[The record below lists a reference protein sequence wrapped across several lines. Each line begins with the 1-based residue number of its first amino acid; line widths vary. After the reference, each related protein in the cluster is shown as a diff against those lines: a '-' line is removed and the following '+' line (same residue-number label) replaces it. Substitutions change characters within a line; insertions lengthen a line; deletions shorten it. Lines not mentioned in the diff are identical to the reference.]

1 MLYDILPPLLLLFSF
16 GGIIVLIVRAMIKMR
31 AREVSDEI
39 QAHVLSDVPV
49 HAESLIGPNKGDVR
63 IVKNRLFH
71 IGGMIAKSVAGSART
86 VGSAAQG
93 VVPATKVFMASRK
106 AAAMAKKEEKMIAPK
121 LEDPAPLM
129 PKARPVMPLGMRGIQ
144 IPEVSIREK
153 FEEFTEK
160 GKQGLSFL
168 QQTITSRIPAMKQ
181 GMQAV
186 RDQVVST
193 IPVRKQAALS
203 GTTPVPIIRLIHQ
216 EAAQEPK
223 RGIMSQMM
231 QRPKEETVLEKSER
245 MIGENNFDEA
255 EDVLVPYI
263 MKHASD
269 TKAYMLLGA
278 ASMGKG
284 SWEEAMEIFQ
294 QVLKINNEE
303 SQAHAQL
310 GHAAL
315 QAGKFTVAIQALQ
328 RARDNDPENISIRED
343 LLFIARRMDN
353 KVVVKG
359 LLEELEVLRQK
370 A

>member
-16 GGIIVLIVRAMIKMR
+16 GGIIVLIVRAMLKMR
-31 AREVSDEI
+31 AREMSDEI
-39 QAHVLSDVPV
+39 QARVLSDAPV
-49 HAESLIGPNKGDVR
+49 HAESLIGPNKGDVH

-71 IGGMIAKSVAGSART
+71 MGGMIGKSVAGSVRA
-86 VGSAAQG
+86 VGGAAKG
-93 VVPATKVFMASRK
+93 VVPRTKAFMSSRK
-106 AAAMAKKEEKMIAPK
+106 AAAVAKKEAKTSAPK
-121 LEDPAPLM
+121 IEDATPAT
-129 PKARPVMPLGMRGIQ
+129 PKGKSVIPMGMKGIQ

-153 FEEFTEK
+153 FEQFTEK
-160 GKQGLSFL
+160 GKQGFSFL
-168 QQTITSRIPAMKQ
+168 HRNIASRIPDMKQ
-181 GMQAV
+181 GIQTV

-193 IPVRKQAALS
+193 IPVRKSTASSSAVP
-203 GTTPVPIIRLIHQ
+203 TPIIRLIHQ

-231 QRPKEETVLEKSER
+231 QRPKEETILEKAER
-245 MIGENNFDEA
+245 MIEGNNFDEA

-353 KVVVKG
+353 KVVVRG
-359 LLEELEVLRQK
+359 LLEELEALKQK